1 MGNGNAT
8 FFDLCRCLRGQ
19 PPREGADWVSV
30 VKLAKRSLTT
40 PALYEFAAR
49 YSAQL
54 PDDLHAYLKE
64 QFARNLLRNHRLM
77 KQLLEAIRALNGAGI
92 SPMLI
97 KGAALLASRPS
108 RMGHRIMAD
117 LDIVVD
123 PKQTKSGLQCLL
135 QLGYRVN
142 SGDLDDPTVHYVA
155 VERSNEVGQIDLHKR
170 PPGPSYFF
178 QVTNSKDNCIP
189 LTNLGSSAVVPSSTC
204 QALIL
209 INHDQFHDEDYR
221 AARIDLRHLLDFRD
235 LVNEPGGINW
245 QLLAAC
251 GANNFIRNGIEA
263 YVLTAQK
270 LLGIQ
275 PPSDF
280 PRGIVPRFQ
289 SWRCIQQI
297 LRPNSKLLLSTMA
310 LVMDVP
316 GHLKHRS
323 EINREKIGLG
333 AAGPYNRVPTFA
345 GLRST
350 FARYMGKRQYAG
362 KL

>member
-40 PALYEFAAR
+40 PALHEFAAR

-135 QLGYRVN
+135 RLGYRVN

-155 VERSNEVGQIDLHKR
+155 VERANEVGQIDLHKR

-178 QVTNSKDNCIP
+178 QVTNIKDNCIP

-209 INHDQFHDEDYR
+209 INHDQFHDEGRLVAAPNVVLRLVGEMREYAGVIGEIIEHPRRRGACRFAELDGDIERHLVVMLVTTPPFGLQRVQQTGADIFLDQLARKVAVAFGLDGALAQFRRQRAR
-221 AARIDLRHLLDFRD
+221 AAH
-235 LVNEPGGINW
+235 
-245 QLLAAC
+245 
-251 GANNFIRNGIEA
+251 
-263 YVLTAQK
+263 
-270 LLGIQ
+270 
-275 PPSDF
+275 
-280 PRGIVPRFQ
+280 
-289 SWRCIQQI
+289 
-297 LRPNSKLLLSTMA
+297 
-310 LVMDVP
+310 
-316 GHLKHRS
+316 
-323 EINREKIGLG
+323 
-333 AAGPYNRVPTFA
+333 
-345 GLRST
+345 
-350 FARYMGKRQYAG
+350 
-362 KL
+362 